1 VGALDVAF
9 AAFWTFP
16 GGRGRRMRAEMM
28 AAATTT
34 TAPTDA
40 SCIAPTNAACAV
52 WSSESP
58 ASPGTEWAIAT
69 APPKVA
75 SASRAVSEGT
85 ASDIEA
91 DSPAR

>member
-1 VGALDVAF
+1 LHRAHERGAA
-9 AAFWTFP
+9 
-16 GGRGRRMRAEMM
+16 
-28 AAATTT
+28 
-34 TAPTDA
+34 
-40 SCIAPTNAACAV
+40 
-52 WSSESP
+52 WSSELP